1 MYLIMLNLNHNL
13 TDIVI
18 KKIFNNVADNQ
29 SKLIYH
35 LKIIIQYSKYDI
47 CYKNSKKFKMGYPD
61 FYTYFFKYRI
71 RYKRKVS
78 NRFIDLCI
86 KKNFTERL
94 AADQERWSD
103 RVGRFP
109 GHNPKL
115 RMPSRL
121 S

>member
-94 AADQERWSD
+94 AADQER
-103 RVGRFP
+103 
-109 GHNPKL
+109 
-115 RMPSRL
+115 
-121 S
+121 